1 MSPTLIPWI
10 SLVFAGLFEVAWAL
24 ALKASH
30 GFSRPLPSIVF
41 VATLAVSMGLLAYAV
56 KHLPLG
62 TAYAIWVG
70 IGTLGT
76 VLLGIV
82 WFHEPMNLWRVLS
95 VLLILAGIV
104 GLKLG

>member
-1 MSPTLIPWI
+1 MSSALIPWI
-10 SLVFAGLFEVAWAL
+10 SLLFAGLFEVAWAL

-30 GFSRPLPSIVF
+30 GFSRPLPTVVF
-41 VATLAVSMGLLAYAV
+41 AVTLVASMALLAYAV

-76 VLLGIV
+76 VLLGVI
-82 WFHEPMNLWRVLS
+82 WFHEPLNLWRIAS
-95 VLLILAGIV
+95 VLLILAGIL

>member
-1 MSPTLIPWI
+1 MPWI

>member
-1 MSPTLIPWI
+1 MSPSLIPWI

-30 GFSRPLPSIVF
+30 GFTRPLPSLVF
-41 VATLAVSMGLLAYAV
+41 VLTLAVSMGLLAYAV

-76 VLLGIV
+76 VLFGVV
-82 WFHEPMNLWRVLS
+82 WFHEPLGVLRIAS
-95 VLLILAGIV
+95 VLLILTGIV
-104 GLKLG
+104 GLKLA

>member
-1 MSPTLIPWI
+1 MPWI
-10 SLVFAGLFEVAWAL
+10 SLVVAGLFEVAWAL

-30 GFSRPLPSIVF
+30 GFSRPLPTLVF
-41 VATLAVSMGLLAYAV
+41 VVTLAASMGLLAYAV

-62 TAYAIWVG
+62 SAYAIWVG

-76 VLLGIV
+76 VALGVV
-82 WFHEPMNLWRVLS
+82 WFHEPMNLLRLAS
-95 VLLILAGIV
+95 VLLILAGII

>member
-1 MSPTLIPWI
+1 MSA
-10 SLVFAGLFEVAWAL
+10 SLVPWVSLVLAGLFEVAWAL

-30 GFSRPLPSIVF
+30 GFSRPLPSLVF
-41 VATLAVSMGLLAYAV
+41 VLTLTASMGLLAYAV

-76 VLLGIV
+76 VALGIV
-82 WFHEPMNLWRVLS
+82 WFHEPFNLWRAAS
-95 VLLILAGIV
+95 VLLILAGII